1 MSLLYLRT
9 SLWGKIADKMV
20 DKTFNK
26 NKIKETTDA
35 NLNDLEINDNSAKD
49 NLIIITRIVSNNIN
63 LENNDK
69 FNAPLEILVSDNK
82 EIQTKLTVN
91 T

>member
-1 MSLLYLRT
+1 
-9 SLWGKIADKMV
+9 MV
-20 DKTFNK
+20 DKTFKK
-26 NKIKETTDA
+26 NKTKETTDA
-35 NLNDLEINDNSAKD
+35 NLNNLEINDNSAKD

-69 FNAPLEILVSDNK
+69 FNVPLEILVSDNK